1 MYKVSVN
8 YPVFERN
15 CYMNTEDMDY
25 YEYEESKKRFTP
37 KKIIGFIFKLISF
50 VIIAGTFAL
59 ILGRITLMK
68 IPKAFSGLTFTES
81 VYEAYS
87 EGRLEAEL
95 FTPTDSFD
103 DGVKINGKLVK
114 GRYHISNVALSH
126 TTNEVQF
133 TFRYNSRSTINA
145 LMTLYE
151 LTERPS
157 GEVFVFTLTDNNGVT
172 YKDYVFAAK
181 SRPLY
186 EFRRII
192 FEGVDLTDVTT
203 LYLNVYYGD
212 DVSGTGLMNHTF
224 VMYEEDSGSEYPI
237 YEKAK
242 KTSLVFSKAPVYMS
256 KLEG

>member
-1 MYKVSVN
+1 
-8 YPVFERN
+8 
-15 CYMNTEDMDY
+15 MNTEDMDY

-37 KKIIGFIFKLISF
+37 KKIIDFFFKLIAF

-59 ILGRITLMK
+59 ILGRIALMK
-68 IPKAFSGLTFTES
+68 IPRSFTGLTFTDS
-81 VYEAYS
+81 VIEAYDS
-87 EGRLEAEL
+87 GTLEAEL
-95 FTPTDSFD
+95 FTPKDSFD

-126 TTNEVQF
+126 TTDEVQF
-133 TFRYNSRSTINA
+133 TFRYNSRSTVNT
-145 LMTLYE
+145 LMELYK

-157 GEVFVFTLTDNNGVT
+157 GEIFVFTLTDNTGVT

-186 EFRRII
+186 EFRRVI

-212 DVSGTGLMNHTF
+212 DVSGAGLMNHTF
-224 VMYEEDSGSEYPI
+224 VMYEKDSGSEFPV
-237 YEKAK
+237 YEKAE
-242 KTSLVFSKAPVYMS
+242 KTSLVFNKAPVYMS
-256 KLEG
+256 KLKG